1 MKDSFTTHLDSEKAV
16 IMETYLPLDSLLCG
30 FTGTFKVS
38 HVFFKSKLFLYLK
51 KSFSFQWLVW

>member
-30 FTGTFKVS
+30 FTGTFKIS
-38 HVFFKSKLFLYLK
+38 YVFFKSKLFFIFK
-51 KSFSFQWLVW
+51 EKF